1 MAGKDSKISGSV
13 MIVGGGIGG
22 IQASLDLAESGFF
35 VYLVEKSPAIGG
47 IMSQLDK
54 TFPTNDCSMCI
65 ISPKLV
71 EVNRHLNIELLTNS
85 DLLDLKGEAGRFQAR
100 VLKRPRYVD
109 LTKCTSCG
117 ECAKVCP
124 ITLGNEFD
132 QFLSERR
139 AAFKKYPQA
148 SPAGYG
154 ISKRGI
160 APCKAECPAHISV
173 QGYVALTAEGRFQE
187 ALKLIKK
194 ENPLPAIC
202 GRVCHHPCEGVCTRG
217 QLDEPVAIDSIKRY
231 LADLDLASETRFVPE
246 VKERK
251 EEQVAIIGSGP
262 SGLACAYYL
271 AQEGY
276 PVTIFEKQPVAG
288 GMLSLGIP
296 EYRLPRDVIQ
306 AEVQVILDMGV
317 TLKTGVSIGQ
327 DVTMAELRQQGFKAF
342 FLGIGAQE
350 CLKLGVEGEDLEGV
364 YPGLDF
370 LRRVNLGETVHLGDR
385 VAVVGGGNVAMDAV
399 RTALRTGSKTPF
411 IVYRRSLEE
420 MPANEEEIE
429 ECREEGIEIHTL
441 VNPTRVI
448 GENGRVKALELIRME
463 LGEPDAS
470 GRRRPVPVKGSEFV
484 IEVDAVIAAIGQE
497 SDWACLGPE
506 CACTLTDRKTMQVD
520 PVTMQTS
527 DPDIFAGGD
536 AVTGPRT
543 VIEAIEAGKQAAVSI
558 DRYIRGQDLAEGR
571 SRDWTPAKDVPLTGH
586 EHAARTPMPRL
597 DPTTRTSSFAEVQ
610 QGFSEADAVEEAKR
624 CLACGI
630 CSECYRCVEA
640 CLAGA
645 IFHDDQPEERLIDV
659 GSVILCPG
667 AVTFDPAPMDA
678 FYHYKQHPNVVTSIE
693 FERILSASGPYLGH
707 LMRPSDQKE
716 PKKIAWL
723 QCVGSRDQNRC
734 GNSFCSYMCC
744 MYAIKEAVIA
754 KEHSKVALETAIFY
768 MDMRTFGKD
777 YEKYYT
783 RAEKEHGVRFIRARL
798 HTIHPIPGTDDLL
811 LRYSDEHG
819 NMQEEVFDMLV
830 LSVGVKPDQ
839 ATVELAER
847 LGVELNKS
855 HFAMTSPFAPVHTSR
870 PGVYACGIFQA
881 PKDIPS
887 TVADASAA
895 ACAASEWMSEARWRD
910 TRVRQM
916 PEEKDVEGQPP
927 RIGVFICNC
936 GINIGGV
943 IDVPAVTEYAATLPG
958 VVFAD
963 HNLFTCSQ
971 DTQEQIKAKINEFE
985 LNRIVVASCSPRT
998 HEPLFMETL
1007 QACGLNK
1014 YLFEMANIRD
1024 QNSWVHASNPVFAT
1038 EKAKDLVRMAVSRA
1052 GLLKPLMEKKISMEK
1067 RALIIGGGVAGMNA
1081 ALGLARQ
1088 GFEAVLVEKEA
1099 KLGGLSRD
1107 LTATI
1112 EGQDIPRYLTGLI
1125 QEVMEN
1131 DKIEVL
1137 TESLIVGFSGVK
1149 GNYVTEIMVG
1159 PGMYERRIRH
1169 GVIVL
1174 ATGAR
1179 EYQPT
1184 EYLYGQDPRV
1194 KTQLELSRQ
1203 LDLGGAEG
1211 LSQVVMIQCV
1221 GSRNEQNPN
1230 CSRVC
1235 CQTAVKNA
1243 LHIKDL
1249 NPETEVYVL
1258 YRDMRTYGLLEDYYT
1273 LAREKG
1279 VLFFR
1284 YNPEDPPRVT
1294 ISGDDL
1300 LVTFKDHVLE
1310 REVDARADVVALS
1323 AGMVPEDTEE
1333 LASILKVP
1341 RNAEGYFMEAHV
1353 KLRPVDMASDGIFLC
1368 GTAHSPK
1375 LISESISQ
1383 ALAAA
1388 ARAATLLAQDT
1399 ITLSA
1404 VTAQVNPDLCAAC
1417 LVCVMSCPYE
1427 VPRINEQG
1435 VSEIDPAL
1443 CHGCGVCVAECPAK
1457 AIELNWYEDDQIL
1470 CKLDALLEG
1479 VL

>member
-1 MAGKDSKISGSV
+1 MV
-13 MIVGGGIGG
+13 VGGGIGG
-22 IQASLDLAESGFF
+22 IQAALDLAESGFF

-71 EVNRHLNIELLTNS
+71 EVNRHLNIELLTNA
-85 DLLDLKGEAGRFQAR
+85 DLLDLQGEAGHFQAR
-100 VLKRPRYVD
+100 VFKRPRFVD
-109 LTKCTSCG
+109 LAKCTSCG

-124 ITLGNEFD
+124 VTVGNEFD
-132 QFLSERR
+132 EFLSDRR

-154 ISKRGI
+154 ISKRGT

-173 QGYVALTAEGRFQE
+173 QGYVALTAEGRFDE
-187 ALKLIKK
+187 ALRLIKE

-217 QLDEPVAIDSIKRY
+217 QLDEPVAIDSIKRF
-231 LADLDLASETRFVPE
+231 LADRDLASETRFIPE
-246 VKERK
+246 VAEKKDEK
-251 EEQVAIIGSGP
+251 VAVIGSGP
-262 SGLACAYYL
+262 SGLSCAYYL
-271 AQEGY
+271 ARDGY

-288 GMLSLGIP
+288 GMLTLGIP
-296 EYRLPRDVIQ
+296 EYRLPKDVIQ
-306 AEVQVILDMGV
+306 AEIQVILDMGV
-317 TLKTGVSIGQ
+317 ELKTGVSIGQ
-327 DVTMAELRQQGFKAF
+327 DVTLNDLRNQGFKSF

-350 CLKLGVEGEDLEGV
+350 CKKLGVEGEYLEGV

-370 LRRVNLGETVHLGDR
+370 LRRVNLGEQVSLGDR

-399 RTALRTGSKTPF
+399 RTALRTGSQSPF
-411 IVYRRSLEE
+411 IVYRRGLEE
-420 MPANEEEIE
+420 MPANAEEIE

-441 VNPTRVI
+441 VTPVRVI
-448 GENGRVKALELIRME
+448 GENGRVKALELVRME

-470 GRRRPVPVKGSEFV
+470 GRRRPVPVKGSEFTM
-484 IEVDAVIAAIGQE
+484 EVDAVIAAIGQE
-497 SDWACLGPE
+497 SDWACLGPD
-506 CACTLTDRKTMQVD
+506 CACTLTDWQTMRID
-520 PVTMQTS
+520 PLTMRTS
-527 DPDIFAGGD
+527 EPDIFSGGD
-536 AVTGPRT
+536 AVTGPAT

-558 DRYIRGQDLAEGR
+558 DRYLRGQDLSEGR
-571 SRDWTPAKDVPLTGH
+571 QRDLKPVTDVPLTGH
-586 EHAARTPMPRL
+586 EKAPRAHMPRL
-597 DPTTRTSSFAEVQ
+597 DPETRAAGFDEVQ
-610 QGFSEADAVEEAKR
+610 LGFDEAQTMAEAGR
-624 CLACGI
+624 CLSCGI

-645 IFHDDQPEERLIDV
+645 IFHDDQAEQRVIDV

-667 AVTFDPAPMDA
+667 AVTFDPSPMEA
-678 FYHYKQHPNVVTSIE
+678 FYHYQEHPNVVTSIE
-693 FERILSASGPYLGH
+693 FERLLSASGPYLGH
-707 LMRPSDQKE
+707 LVRPSDQKE

-723 QCVGSRDQNRC
+723 QCVGSRDQNQC
-734 GNSFCSYMCC
+734 GNPFCSYMCC

-754 KEHSKVALETAIFY
+754 KEHSKQPLETAIFY

-777 YEKYYT
+777 YEQYYV

-819 NMQEEVFDMLV
+819 NLQDEVFDMLV

-839 ATVELAER
+839 DTVDLAGR
-847 LGVELNKS
+847 LGVELSPSN
-855 HFAMTSPFAPVHTSR
+855 FAVTSPFAPVHTSR

-895 ACAASEWMSEARWRD
+895 ACAASEWLSPARWRD
-910 TRVRQM
+910 TNVRRM
-916 PEEKDVEGQPP
+916 PEEKDVTGLAP
-927 RIGVFICNC
+927 RIGVFVCNC

-943 IDVPAVTEYAATLPG
+943 IDVPSVTEYAETLPG

-971 DTQEQIKAKINEFE
+971 DTQERIKEKIEEFE

-1007 QACGLNK
+1007 EACGLNK

-1024 QNSWVHASNPVFAT
+1024 QNSWVHASNPDFAT
-1038 EKAKDLVRMAVSRA
+1038 KKAKDLVRMAVTRA
-1052 GLLKPLMEKKISMEK
+1052 GLLKPLAEKKITVEK
-1067 RALIIGGGVAGMNA
+1067 RALVIGGGVAGMNA

-1088 GFEAVLVEKEA
+1088 GFETVLVEKEPR
-1099 KLGGLSRD
+1099 LGGLSRD
-1107 LTATI
+1107 LTTTI
-1112 EGQDIPRYLTGLI
+1112 EGRDIPRYLNELI
-1125 QEVMEN
+1125 KQVMN
-1131 DKIEVL
+1131 HDKIEVL
-1137 TESLIVGFSGVK
+1137 TESLIVGFTGVK
-1149 GNYVTEIMVG
+1149 GNYVTEVMVG

-1169 GVIVL
+1169 GVIIL
-1174 ATGAR
+1174 ATGAK

-1184 EYLYGQDPRV
+1184 EYEYGQDPRV
-1194 KTQLELSRQ
+1194 KTQLELSQR
-1203 LDLGGAEG
+1203 LDLAGADG

-1235 CQTAVKNA
+1235 CQSAIKNA

-1249 NPETEVYVL
+1249 SPETEVYIL
-1258 YRDMRTYGLLEDYYT
+1258 YRDIRTYGLLEDYYT
-1273 LAREKG
+1273 LARQKG

-1284 YNPEDPPRVT
+1284 FDPEDPPRLT
-1294 ISGDDL
+1294 ASGNDL

-1310 REVDARADVVALS
+1310 RDIEAKADLVILS

-1341 RNAEGYFMEAHV
+1341 RNPEGYFMEAHV

-1375 LISESISQ
+1375 LISESIGQ

-1388 ARAATLLAQDT
+1388 ARAATFLSQDT

-1404 VTAQVNPDLCAAC
+1404 VTAQVDPDLCAAC

-1457 AIELNWYEDDQIL
+1457 AIQLDWYEDDQIL

-1479 VL
+1479 VI